1 MSVDI
6 ESSHLLLPLPVYE
19 AAYGGNSLWVMA
31 GAHRVSASC
40 AKNGLVPRA
49 KQSKLESVKGKCVVR
64 CGKGNNAAADQ
75 LSLARDIEALGH
87 FTSAK
92 RSR

>member
-19 AAYGGNSLWVMA
+19 AAYGSNSLWVMA

-40 AKNGLVPRA
+40 AQDGPVLVAR
-49 KQSKLESVKGKCVVR
+49 QSKLESVKEKNIFALC
-64 CGKGNNAAADQ
+64 AAANGIPLADQ
-75 LSLARDIEALGH
+75 LLLRLACFG
-87 FTSAK
+87 S
-92 RSR
+92 